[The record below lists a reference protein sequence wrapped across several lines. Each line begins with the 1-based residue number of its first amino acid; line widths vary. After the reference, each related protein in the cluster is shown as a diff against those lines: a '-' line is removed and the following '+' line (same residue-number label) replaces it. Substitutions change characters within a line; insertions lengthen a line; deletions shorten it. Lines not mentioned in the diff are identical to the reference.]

1 MAFVLSAQSGAV
13 QFIVGV
19 FFIMF
24 IIKIMSIA
32 TALSVAMLLAAILVV
47 IGKIK
52 LINEN
57 CKKKSA

>member
-1 MAFVLSAQSGAV
+1 
-13 QFIVGV
+13 
-19 FFIMF
+19 
-24 IIKIMSIA
+24 MSIA
-32 TALSVAMLLAAILVV
+32 IALSVAMLLAAILVV